1 MKSFNILASITVL
14 LLLCT
19 PAISNDKD
27 EKAQVKEK
35 AQAKAET
42 SGQVVIEING
52 VPQVIKL
59 DSSPAVLKK
68 QLKIIADDISKN
80 GDSANNPSK
89 KQTSKKQASSG
100 SISYHTI
107 IVGPDGVVKEEKVEK
122 NIDGALLNNK
132 QMLKDLPEQVRKQV
146 EAAMKQAGQKHAIQM
161 KIEADKMPA
170 AMPKKIDI
178 MPLLKNAGADLP
190 DDVRKQLMKAI
201 QGMDA
206 SGVQIGNVQARA
218 IVIGP
223 DGKKQE
229 YNFGGDTSNSPNT
242 KMSKAAEKKS
252 EPTTGTDKKVL
263 ETLSKILDRL
273 DKIEKELET
282 LKKANK

>member
-80 GDSANNPSK
+80 GDSAKNPSK
-89 KQTSKKQASSG
+89 
-100 SISYHTI
+100 
-107 IVGPDGVVKEEKVEK
+107 
-122 NIDGALLNNK
+122 
-132 QMLKDLPEQVRKQV
+132 
-146 EAAMKQAGQKHAIQM
+146 
-161 KIEADKMPA
+161 
-170 AMPKKIDI
+170 
-178 MPLLKNAGADLP
+178 
-190 DDVRKQLMKAI
+190 
-201 QGMDA
+201 
-206 SGVQIGNVQARA
+206 
-218 IVIGP
+218 
-223 DGKKQE
+223 
-229 YNFGGDTSNSPNT
+229 
-242 KMSKAAEKKS
+242 
-252 EPTTGTDKKVL
+252 
-263 ETLSKILDRL
+263 
-273 DKIEKELET
+273 
-282 LKKANK
+282 